1 MRRKGKMIQEE
12 ITSQYINETKQIKIY
27 LPEEFSPLSPYN
39 ICFMQDGNDYFQMGR
54 VATWSDRLHESEEIA
69 NTVFVGIHYKN
80 RYDRRKKYHPNG
92 EQYEAYTKFIVDEV
106 IPLLDDIVPTTFLG
120 KSRALMGDSLAG
132 TFALVTALKHP
143 DTFEKVIM
151 HSPYIDETVL
161 AIVNDANLD
170 FSQLDIYHII
180 GTAEIEAKLSDGKTE
195 DLLTPNRDLH
205 KILSNKGAN
214 YTYDEIENGEH
225 TWKYW
230 QNDMKR
236 TLLTMFGD
244 AT

>member
-1 MRRKGKMIQEE
+1 MKRKGKMLQEE
-12 ITSQYINETKQIKIY
+12 IASNYLNETKQIKIY
-27 LPEEFSPLSPYN
+27 LPEEFSPLYPYN

-54 VATWSDRLHESEEIA
+54 VATLSDRLHEEEEIA

-92 EQYEAYTKFIVDEV
+92 EEYEAYTHFFVQEV
-106 IPLLDDIVPTTFLG
+106 IPLLDEIVPTTFLG

-132 TFALVTALKHP
+132 TFALVTALKYP
-143 DTFEKVIM
+143 NIFEKVIM
-151 HSPYIDETVL
+151 HSPYIDQAVL
-161 AIVNDANLD
+161 DIVKNATID
-170 FSQLDIYHII
+170 FSELDIYHVI
-180 GTAEIEAKLSDGKTE
+180 GSAEIEAKLSDGKIE

-205 KILSNKGAN
+205 KILSNKDAN
-214 YTYDEIENGEH
+214 YIYYEIENGQH

-230 QNDMKR
+230 QNDMNR
-236 TLLTMFGD
+236 TLTTMFGD